1 MADSTKKLGLAGLI
15 AIVFG
20 SMIGGGIFNIAQNMA
35 NGAGLGATIISWLIT
50 GVGIL
55 FLVYVFKI
63 LADARPDLNAGI
75 YQYAKEGY
83 GNYVGFNIAWGYW
96 LCVATGNVAYAVMLS
111 QAFGA
116 FFPELLK
123 DWPIVIFGSAFIW
136 LMFFI
141 VALGVKAAS
150 ALNTIVT
157 IVKFASLVLIVV
169 ILLIFFKFKTLN
181 FDFWGN
187 MPEIGSLSSQIKSTM
202 LVTLWCF
209 IGIEGAVMM
218 SSQAK
223 KSTDVG
229 KAGVIGFL
237 AALIMYALIS
247 ILCYGIM
254 HQPELSK
261 LEDPSVAYVL
271 KEAVGI
277 WAYYVVV
284 LSVIISLLGG
294 WVAWTLVCAP
304 FPMPSAQFKILPN
317 QFVTL
322 DR

>member
-150 ALNTIVT
+150 ALNTI
-157 IVKFASLVLIVV
+157 
-169 ILLIFFKFKTLN
+169 
-181 FDFWGN
+181 
-187 MPEIGSLSSQIKSTM
+187 EIGRAH
-202 LVTLWCF
+202 V
-209 IGIEGAVMM
+209 
-218 SSQAK
+218 
-223 KSTDVG
+223 
-229 KAGVIGFL
+229 
-237 AALIMYALIS
+237 
-247 ILCYGIM
+247 
-254 HQPELSK
+254 
-261 LEDPSVAYVL
+261 
-271 KEAVGI
+271 
-277 WAYYVVV
+277 
-284 LSVIISLLGG
+284 
-294 WVAWTLVCAP
+294 
-304 FPMPSAQFKILPN
+304 
-317 QFVTL
+317 
-322 DR
+322 